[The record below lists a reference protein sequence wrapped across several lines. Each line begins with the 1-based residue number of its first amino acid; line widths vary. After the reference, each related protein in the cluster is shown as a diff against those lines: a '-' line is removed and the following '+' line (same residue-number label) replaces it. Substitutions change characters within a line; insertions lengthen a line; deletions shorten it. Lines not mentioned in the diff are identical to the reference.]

1 MKKKINFQKASL
13 EQLKNVFHKKHQLFV
28 HQPVINRYRCQNF
41 PIERLAERVSKILDK
56 AFQDAIELQLKEF
69 TTVTLQY
76 RSKVGNEGV
85 FSLRAYGASFVD
97 QLLVSIPYN
106 NVLLFKTISLKNQ
119 KHDLARLLWILWPRT
134 NFARDCKSFEQ
145 TSS

>member
-1 MKKKINFQKASL
+1 MLTNEAFKLRIPRKITEIQLQKQNIKLCKLEKKINFQKASL

-56 AFQDAIELQLKEF
+56 AFQDAIDLQLKEF

-85 FSLRAYGASFVD
+85 FSLRAYGTSFVD
-97 QLLVSIPYN
+97 QLLVSIP
-106 NVLLFKTISLKNQ
+106 L
-119 KHDLARLLWILWPRT
+119 
-134 NFARDCKSFEQ
+134 
-145 TSS
+145 